1 MERGKQVQ
9 RMHGCSQLPRASLN
23 QHPIFGVMGLT
34 VILMSSFGPC
44 VTLPA
49 PSAKMVART
58 CGNGSGI
65 SKRPVKKAP
74 MKRSCA
80 GAHAF
85 CSAWLLLLLVL
96 CSLLLRPTDAQFGVA
111 KAKGKIKELL
121 LQHQADLAA
130 KQTASAEVD
139 VNGEAQANP
148 TQGILSPKDA
158 ADMEEILIQ
167 ASQDEET
174 MKMVVQMKVE
184 MKDEIEALGAETSE
198 DILRGM
204 LHQLV
209 EMRFLEVLFKD
220 PERAVEESI
229 KEGLIEDKK
238 KIKEYKKNPAL
249 LEADMRKGLYFSF
262 ISLAVAGGYI

>member
-1 MERGKQVQ
+1 MP
-9 RMHGCSQLPRASLN
+9 SSPRI
-23 QHPIFGVMGLT
+23 PT
-34 VILMSSFGPC
+34 
-44 VTLPA
+44 A
-49 PSAKMVART
+49 P
-58 CGNGSGI
+58 
-65 SKRPVKKAP
+65 
-74 MKRSCA
+74 
-80 GAHAF
+80 
-85 CSAWLLLLLVL
+85 LLLLFIA
-96 CSLLLRPTDAQFGVA
+96 CSLLLLQPADAQFGVA
-111 KAKGKIKELL
+111 RDKGKIKERL
-121 LQHQADLAA
+121 LQHQAELAA
-130 KQTASAEVD
+130 KKAGTAASAEINA
-139 VNGEAQANP
+139 NGEAQTTNNP
-148 TQGILSPKDA
+148 TEGIMSPKDA
-158 ADMEEILIQ
+158 ADMENILIQ

-174 MKMVVQMKVE
+174 MKMVVQMKIE
-184 MKDEIEALGAETSE
+184 MKDEIEALGNEPSE

>member
-1 MERGKQVQ
+1 MR
-9 RMHGCSQLPRASLN
+9 SSPRI
-23 QHPIFGVMGLT
+23 PT
-34 VILMSSFGPC
+34 
-44 VTLPA
+44 T
-49 PSAKMVART
+49 
-58 CGNGSGI
+58 
-65 SKRPVKKAP
+65 
-74 MKRSCA
+74 
-80 GAHAF
+80 
-85 CSAWLLLLLVL
+85 LLLLLMS
-96 CSLLLRPTDAQFGVA
+96 CSLLLLLQPADAQFGVA
-111 KAKGKIKELL
+111 RDKGKIKERL
-121 LQHQADLAA
+121 LQHQAELAA
-130 KQTASAEVD
+130 KKAGGTASAEVNA
-139 VNGEAQANP
+139 NGEAQATNNP
-148 TQGILSPKDA
+148 TEGIMSPKDA
-158 ADMEEILIQ
+158 ADMENILIQ

-174 MKMVVQMKVE
+174 MKMVVQMKIE
-184 MKDEIEALGAETSE
+184 MKDEIEALGNEPSE

>member
-1 MERGKQVQ
+1 MR
-9 RMHGCSQLPRASLN
+9 SSPRI
-23 QHPIFGVMGLT
+23 PT
-34 VILMSSFGPC
+34 
-44 VTLPA
+44 A
-49 PSAKMVART
+49 P
-58 CGNGSGI
+58 
-65 SKRPVKKAP
+65 P
-74 MKRSCA
+74 
-80 GAHAF
+80 
-85 CSAWLLLLLVL
+85 LLLLLAA
-96 CSLLLRPTDAQFGVA
+96 CSLLLLPQPAGAQFGVA
-111 KAKGKIKELL
+111 RDKGKIKERL
-121 LQHQADLAA
+121 LQHQAELAA
-130 KQTASAEVD
+130 KKAGGTASAEVNA
-139 VNGEAQANP
+139 NGEPQTTNNGSP
-148 TQGILSPKDA
+148 TEGIMSPKDA
-158 ADMEEILIQ
+158 ADMENILIQ

-174 MKMVVQMKVE
+174 MKMVVQMKIE
-184 MKDEIEALGAETSE
+184 MKDEIEALGNEPSE

>member
-1 MERGKQVQ
+1 MS
-9 RMHGCSQLPRASLN
+9 CS
-23 QHPIFGVMGLT
+23 
-34 VILMSSFGPC
+34 
-44 VTLPA
+44 
-49 PSAKMVART
+49 
-58 CGNGSGI
+58 
-65 SKRPVKKAP
+65 
-74 MKRSCA
+74 
-80 GAHAF
+80 
-85 CSAWLLLLLVL
+85 LLLLLQPV
-96 CSLLLRPTDAQFGVA
+96 DAQFGVA
-111 KAKGKIKELL
+111 RDKGKIKERL
-121 LQHQADLAA
+121 LQHQAELAA
-130 KQTASAEVD
+130 KKAGGTASAEVNA
-139 VNGEAQANP
+139 NGEAQATNNP
-148 TQGILSPKDA
+148 TEGIMSPKDA
-158 ADMEEILIQ
+158 ADMENILIQ

-174 MKMVVQMKVE
+174 MKMVVQMKIE
-184 MKDEIEALGAETSE
+184 MKDEIEALGNEPSE

>member
-1 MERGKQVQ
+1 M
-9 RMHGCSQLPRASLN
+9 
-23 QHPIFGVMGLT
+23 VMST
-34 VILMSSFGPC
+34 FVRH
-44 VTLPA
+44 TR
-49 PSAKMVART
+49 PSARMLART
-58 CGNGSGI
+58 CGSGI
-65 SKRPVKKAP
+65 SQRPATKAP
-74 MKRSCA
+74 MKRSV
-80 GAHAF
+80 F
-85 CSAWLLLLLVL
+85 PLCSVWLLLLL
-96 CSLLLRPTDAQFGVA
+96 LLLRPTDAQFGVA

-130 KQTASAEVD
+130 KQAGSAEVN
-139 VNGEAQANP
+139 VNGETQANP

-184 MKDEIEALGAETSE
+184 MKDEIEALGAEPSE

-229 KEGLIEDKK
+229 KEGLIDDKT
-238 KIKEYKKNPAL
+238 KIKAYRKDPSL
-249 LEADMRKGLYFSF
+249 LETDMRKGLYFSF

>member
-1 MERGKQVQ
+1 MR
-9 RMHGCSQLPRASLN
+9 SSPRI
-23 QHPIFGVMGLT
+23 PT
-34 VILMSSFGPC
+34 TP
-44 VTLPA
+44 
-49 PSAKMVART
+49 
-58 CGNGSGI
+58 
-65 SKRPVKKAP
+65 
-74 MKRSCA
+74 
-80 GAHAF
+80 
-85 CSAWLLLLLVL
+85 LLLLVIA
-96 CSLLLRPTDAQFGVA
+96 CSLLLLQPADAQFGVA
-111 KAKGKIKELL
+111 RDKGKIKERL
-121 LQHQADLAA
+121 LQHQAELAA
-130 KQTASAEVD
+130 KKAGSTASAEVNA
-139 VNGEAQANP
+139 NGEAQTTNSP
-148 TQGILSPKDA
+148 TEGIMSPKDA
-158 ADMEEILIQ
+158 ADMENILIQ

-174 MKMVVQMKVE
+174 MKMVVQMKIE
-184 MKDEIEALGAETSE
+184 MKDEIEALGNEPSE

>member
-1 MERGKQVQ
+1 MR
-9 RMHGCSQLPRASLN
+9 SSPRI
-23 QHPIFGVMGLT
+23 PT
-34 VILMSSFGPC
+34 TP
-44 VTLPA
+44 
-49 PSAKMVART
+49 
-58 CGNGSGI
+58 
-65 SKRPVKKAP
+65 
-74 MKRSCA
+74 
-80 GAHAF
+80 
-85 CSAWLLLLLVL
+85 LLLLFIA
-96 CSLLLRPTDAQFGVA
+96 CSLLLLQPADAQFGVA
-111 KAKGKIKELL
+111 RDKGKIKERL
-121 LQHQADLAA
+121 LQHQAELAA
-130 KQTASAEVD
+130 KKAGSAASAEVNA
-139 VNGEAQANP
+139 NGEAQTTNNP
-148 TQGILSPKDA
+148 TEGIMSPKDA
-158 ADMEEILIQ
+158 ADMENILIQ

-174 MKMVVQMKVE
+174 MKMVVQMKIE
-184 MKDEIEALGAETSE
+184 MKDEIEALGNEPSE

>member
-1 MERGKQVQ
+1 MLSSPRIPTPPLLLLVIA
-9 RMHGCSQLPRASLN
+9 CS
-23 QHPIFGVMGLT
+23 
-34 VILMSSFGPC
+34 
-44 VTLPA
+44 
-49 PSAKMVART
+49 
-58 CGNGSGI
+58 
-65 SKRPVKKAP
+65 
-74 MKRSCA
+74 
-80 GAHAF
+80 
-85 CSAWLLLLLVL
+85 LLLLLQ
-96 CSLLLRPTDAQFGVA
+96 PADAQFGVA
-111 KAKGKIKELL
+111 RDKGKIKERL
-121 LQHQADLAA
+121 LQHQAELAA
-130 KQTASAEVD
+130 KKAGNTASAEVNA
-139 VNGEAQANP
+139 NGEAQTTNNP
-148 TQGILSPKDA
+148 TEGIMSPKDA
-158 ADMEEILIQ
+158 ADMEAILIQ

-174 MKMVVQMKVE
+174 MKMVVQMKIE
-184 MKDEIEALGAETSE
+184 MKDEIEALGNEPSE

>member
-1 MERGKQVQ
+1 MRSSP
-9 RMHGCSQLPRASLN
+9 RIPATPLLLLFIACS
-23 QHPIFGVMGLT
+23 
-34 VILMSSFGPC
+34 
-44 VTLPA
+44 
-49 PSAKMVART
+49 
-58 CGNGSGI
+58 
-65 SKRPVKKAP
+65 
-74 MKRSCA
+74 
-80 GAHAF
+80 
-85 CSAWLLLLLVL
+85 LLLLLQ
-96 CSLLLRPTDAQFGVA
+96 PADAQFGVA
-111 KAKGKIKELL
+111 RDKGKIKERL
-121 LQHQADLAA
+121 LQHQAELAA
-130 KQTASAEVD
+130 KKAGSAASAEVNA
-139 VNGEAQANP
+139 NGEAQTTNNP
-148 TQGILSPKDA
+148 TEGIMSPKDA
-158 ADMEEILIQ
+158 ADMEAILIQ

-174 MKMVVQMKVE
+174 MKMVVQMKIE
-184 MKDEIEALGAETSE
+184 MKDEIEALGNEPSE

>member
-1 MERGKQVQ
+1 MFVYFGEV
-9 RMHGCSQLPRASLN
+9 LPSC
-23 QHPIFGVMGLT
+23 
-34 VILMSSFGPC
+34 VIVSHRRCHDTKHIEPTTTRSP
-44 VTLPA
+44 
-49 PSAKMVART
+49 RT
-58 CGNGSGI
+58 SMPRI
-65 SKRPVKKAP
+65 PTTP
-74 MKRSCA
+74 
-80 GAHAF
+80 
-85 CSAWLLLLLVL
+85 LLLLLGL
-96 CSLLLRPTDAQFGVA
+96 LFLLLLQPADAQFGVA
-111 KAKGKIKELL
+111 RDRKGKIKERL
-121 LQHQADLAA
+121 LQHQAELAA
-130 KQTASAEVD
+130 KKAGGTASAEVNA
-139 VNGEAQANP
+139 NGEAQTNTNGGNGSP
-148 TQGILSPKDA
+148 TEGIMSPKDA
-158 ADMEEILIQ
+158 ADMENILIQ

-174 MKMVVQMKVE
+174 MKMVVQMKIE
-184 MKDEIEALGAETSE
+184 MKDEIEALGNEPSE

>member
-1 MERGKQVQ
+1 
-9 RMHGCSQLPRASLN
+9 
-23 QHPIFGVMGLT
+23 
-34 VILMSSFGPC
+34 MSSSPRIP
-44 VTLPA
+44 TTMLLLLMA
-49 PSAKMVART
+49 
-58 CGNGSGI
+58 
-65 SKRPVKKAP
+65 
-74 MKRSCA
+74 
-80 GAHAF
+80 
-85 CSAWLLLLLVL
+85 CSLLLLLQ
-96 CSLLLRPTDAQFGVA
+96 PADAQFGVA
-111 KAKGKIKELL
+111 RDKGKIKERL
-121 LQHQADLAA
+121 LQHQAELAA
-130 KQTASAEVD
+130 KKAGGTASAEVNA
-139 VNGEAQANP
+139 NGEAQATNNP
-148 TQGILSPKDA
+148 TEGIMSPKDA
-158 ADMEEILIQ
+158 ADMENILIQ

-174 MKMVVQMKVE
+174 MKMVVQMKIE
-184 MKDEIEALGAETSE
+184 MKDEIEALGNEPSE